1 MKSTFLKIKLSCCHV
16 HCETVKRR
24 NIVLPNPNVQTVQWI
39 QAIATLVISFI
50 IVHGKHKEN
59 GFHRQKT
66 MFECV
71 QGTYQSLFK
80 TKGWH
85 RSLFKTKGGHKSL
98 FKTKGWHKSL
108 LKTRGWNK
116 SLLKTEGWHKS
127 LFKTRSWHKEFGCG
141 FPLGS
146 TKGS

>member
-24 NIVLPNPNVQTVQWI
+24 NIVLPNSNVLKVQWI

-50 IVHGKHKEN
+50 MLEN
-59 GFHRQKT
+59 IKKMASIDKRSCLVVVKG
-66 MFECV
+66 
-71 QGTYQSLFK
+71 QSLFK